1 MRTSTHEDVG
11 KGTPRQ
17 LGSHYTLEHVLGR
30 GATGEVWR
38 AHDDHGTTV
47 AVKLLRPELAD
58 DPEVVARFLRER
70 HVVRSVH
77 DDHVVGVH
85 DLVIEGETLAVVMDR
100 VMGPDLR
107 TYLRER
113 GRLAP
118 VAAVAIVR
126 QVLQGLAAVHHAGVV
141 HRDVKPANVLVDER
155 TPGIPVAKLTDFG
168 LSRLLD
174 GSSVTRTTGV
184 VGTPRY
190 MAPEL
195 GDGRDPTPASDLYA
209 VGVML
214 YELLAGHLPFE
225 AANPVAMLRAHAE
238 DEVSRPPDLPDSV
251 WDVLT
256 TLLAKDPG
264 DRYPDAET
272 ALVALDA
279 VKDDVASMRALPDDT
294 PDDDPDDPSPTAATP
309 GAAVT
314 DAPERDRVEP
324 GREARSGG
332 ADPSVSRRA
341 LVALLTAAALLVAGV
356 GSFVATRGG
365 HDVESLGWQD
375 SYRGFVVKRY
385 WWLSGR
391 HGTTFHALEQIQ
403 PDTSLAAGSRYLLV
417 VPKQLAARDVDVA
430 FTGARPRVE
439 QQDPAFSVDLGG
451 ISSAG
456 ELDVRYAI
464 RVPPGGDA
472 KSRLRRWNT
481 NLHDERLRLRRAV
494 PRLAVEIPH
503 TSTIAPRRVAAL
515 LPSTDS
521 AATASTH
528 NRVRT
533 SGAGGASDTPTGS
546 GPSALATLD
555 VSPRVVA
562 IRQYQSTSLVLRGT
576 TNDGSPALAS
586 VLSATSCTLDAP
598 SVATCHALAGSD
610 PSTAQVAVSG
620 AAPGHARATLTNG
633 GVSTTFDVDVSPVT
647 GPALATL
654 VRLHFS
660 TPTATLGPPGS
671 GVATVT
677 LTGDMSDG
685 SPAPGNVLGGVAVRP
700 DDPGTVAVS
709 VVGAGPGDASLTVA
723 LEPLAPGATTVTAAS
738 GSVRATLPVTVPKPP
753 TSESVVAIS
762 GATLNA
768 GAPVDATAGFGHA
781 WTSITSVCW
790 NLTFGTDPLDPTD
803 GALTVGGF
811 GAVTAPGPDPLTS
824 AQVCAPAGADLS
836 GFLGGSVG
844 ASLALDAGSV
854 DLASVSVTVAGV
866 PA

>member
-1 MRTSTHEDVG
+1 VRTSTHEDVG
-11 KGTPRQ
+11 KGSPRR
-17 LGSHYTLEHVLGR
+17 LGAHYTLEHVLGR

-70 HVVRSVH
+70 HVVRSVR

-85 DLVIEGETLAVVMDR
+85 DLVIEGDTLAVVMDR

-118 VAAVAIVR
+118 VAAVAVVR

-238 DEVSRPPDLPDSV
+238 DEVPRPPGLPDPV
-251 WDVLT
+251 WDVVS
-256 TLLAKDPG
+256 TLLAKDP
-264 DRYPDAET
+264 DERYADAET
-272 ALVALDA
+272 ALAALDA
-279 VKDDVASMRALPDDT
+279 VRDDVASMRPPEDALDEDSA
-294 PDDDPDDPSPTAATP
+294 DAAAP
-309 GAAVT
+309 VAAV
-314 DAPERDRVEP
+314 DVAPERDLVEP
-324 GREARSGG
+324 DRETRSAGV
-332 ADPSVSRRA
+332 DPTVSRRA
-341 LVALLTAAALLVAGV
+341 LVALLTAAAVLIAGV
-356 GSFVATRGG
+356 GAFVATRGG
-365 HDVESLGWQD
+365 HDVQSLGWQD
-375 SYRGFVVKRY
+375 SYRGFLVKRY

-391 HGTTFHALEQIQ
+391 HGTTFHALEEIQ
-403 PDTSLAAGSRYLLV
+403 PTTTLNAGSRYLLV
-417 VPKQLAARDVDVA
+417 VPKQLAAKDVDVA

-439 QQDPAFSVDLGG
+439 QRDPAFSVDLGG

-464 RVPPGGDA
+464 RVSPGGDA
-472 KSRLRRWNT
+472 KARLRRWNA
-481 NLHDERLRLRRAV
+481 NLHDERLRLRQAV
-494 PRLAVEIPH
+494 PRLEVEIPH
-503 TSTIAPRRVAAL
+503 TSTIAPRPVSAL
-515 LPSTDS
+515 VPSTDA
-521 AATASTH
+521 AATASTR
-528 NRVRT
+528 NGGRT
-533 SGAGGASDTPTGS
+533 RAGGGGSNDTPTGS
-546 GPSALATLD
+546 GPAALATLD
-555 VSPRVVA
+555 VSPRAVSL
-562 IRQYQSTSLVLRGT
+562 RQYQTASLVLRGT
-576 TNDGSPALAS
+576 TNDGSPAPATA
-586 VLSATSCTLDAP
+586 LSATSCTVDPPSTAACRALD
-598 SVATCHALAGSD
+598 GSD
-610 PSTAQVAVSG
+610 PSSAQVAVSG
-620 AAPGHARATLTNG
+620 SAPGHARATLTNG
-633 GVSTTFDVDVSPVT
+633 KVSTTFDVDVSPVT
-647 GPALATL
+647 GPPSATL
-654 VRLHFS
+654 VGLHFS
-660 TPTATLGPPGS
+660 TPSAALGPPGS
-671 GVATVT
+671 GVVTVA
-677 LTGDMSDG
+677 LAGDMSDG
-685 SPAPGNVLGGVAVRP
+685 SPAPANVLGGVAVLA
-700 DDPGTVAVS
+700 DDPATVAVS
-709 VVGAGPGDASLTVA
+709 VVGGGPGDTSLTVA
-723 LEPLAPGATTVTAAS
+723 LDPLAPGATAVTATS
-738 GSVRATLPVTVPKPP
+738 GSVRATLPVTVPKAA
-753 TSESVVAIS
+753 TTESAAALS
-762 GATLNA
+762 GVTLNA

-790 NLTFGTDPLDPTD
+790 NLSFGTDPLDPAD

-811 GAVTAPGPDPLTS
+811 GGLSAPGPDPLTS
-824 AQVCAPAGADLS
+824 AQVCAPAGADFS
-836 GFLGGSVG
+836 GFLGGSVN
-844 ASLALDAGSV
+844 ASLSVDAGAV